1 MLSEVL
7 ARLNSPST
15 VIVIPNQKMHYLSFK
30 VVVVVVVVEVV
41 NTSRVVRLN
50 YSLILLT

>member
-30 VVVVVVVVEVV
+30 VVVVVVEVV